1 MAEPI
6 VRKFVIDTTE
16 SEQNLKELTVQ
27 IQATDA
33 AINSGAQSFENVAAA
48 EQEVVTS
55 TKSLK
60 AQLRELQAQLANTE
74 PDSAKYRELAAAAG
88 ELKDRIGDAAEAVG
102 TQAGGALERVSGSLG
117 LVTSRIANLDFG
129 GAAEG
134 AKLLATNIGQVKF
147 SDIAAGIQSL
157 GSSLLAVGRSL
168 LTNPIFLVGGALA
181 AIVVYWED
189 IDQAIKNLNPE
200 LERQRAL
207 TAALNTEIN
216 NQSKQVGTQISKVN
230 ALFNAVTDSNK
241 ADAERKQA
249 LDAIQQLYPEIFK
262 NQNIDINNT
271 DALTNAKL
279 TLIQAIEAEAKAQAA
294 RNLLEQQYAK
304 QFELQVKLQ
313 QSQATLSEKQA
324 KEAEIVANSSRK
336 SAAEIQQF
344 TVNIEQAGNAT
355 ANAAAEVANLQKEV
369 ETNAKNIA
377 DVEKV
382 AGESIVKNIVDNAN
396 KKVDS
401 SNKTTKA
408 VTDNKKKEKD
418 EVIQKENDLTAEI
431 LRLRE
436 EQYQA
441 SLSNQD
447 KELRQVALKYQGLK
461 DQAGTNVEELKALQ
475 ELERAELQAINDKYF
490 DELLATELKSDEEI
504 LQKKREQEALRYEL
518 TTSAQQKEIDAIRAA
533 ATAKIEIAQ
542 GDANL
547 IKIITE
553 QSEAEIQAIKD
564 KYAAEDKAKQEQKA
578 ADEKAL
584 LQGKLD
590 FAKGILGNIASIT
603 ESYSKGD
610 EQRAKKAFKVQKAIS
625 IAQATIDTYEGAQ
638 AAFVSTQKNPVS
650 VLFPAAPY
658 IAAGAAVAA
667 GIANVAAI
675 SKQQFQGGTPP
686 ATSENPPPSLD
697 GGGGGGGAE
706 TAQFNPFASAFLQ
719 DRPEQVTP
727 RAYVLAGDVASQQEV
742 RVKVEDLSRIG

>member
-1 MAEPI
+1 M
-6 VRKFVIDTTE
+6 
-16 SEQNLKELTVQ
+16 
-27 IQATDA
+27 
-33 AINSGAQSFENVAAA
+33 
-48 EQEVVTS
+48 
-55 TKSLK
+55 
-60 AQLRELQAQLANTE
+60 
-74 PDSAKYRELAAAAG
+74 
-88 ELKDRIGDAAEAVG
+88 
-102 TQAGGALERVSGSLG
+102 
-117 LVTSRIANLDFG
+117 
-129 GAAEG
+129 
-134 AKLLATNIGQVKF
+134 KF

-249 LDAIQQLYPEIFK
+249 LDAIQQLYPDIFK

-355 ANAAAEVANLQKEV
+355 ANAAAEVANLQKEI

-542 GDANL
+542 GDAAL

-564 KYAAEDKAKQEQKA
+564 KYAAQDKAKQEQKA
-578 ADEKAL
+578 D
-584 LQGKLD
+584 
-590 FAKGILGNIASIT
+590 
-603 ESYSKGD
+603 
-610 EQRAKKAFKVQKAIS
+610 
-625 IAQATIDTYEGAQ
+625 
-638 AAFVSTQKNPVS
+638 
-650 VLFPAAPY
+650 
-658 IAAGAAVAA
+658 
-667 GIANVAAI
+667 
-675 SKQQFQGGTPP
+675 
-686 ATSENPPPSLD
+686 
-697 GGGGGGGAE
+697 
-706 TAQFNPFASAFLQ
+706 
-719 DRPEQVTP
+719 
-727 RAYVLAGDVASQQEV
+727 
-742 RVKVEDLSRIG
+742 